1 MWRPYLA
8 DWHVVLAC
16 VSSVALVPGS
26 IHSVRAL
33 EMLLAGHVAIGVTSE
48 SSHHLPA
55 PNKSCGWADGIE
67 WASGG
72 SQRAVMGLQRYSR
85 HGARRARDLPENLQR
100 LVGMLGD
107 LLTYQALAPQGLW
120 FRKNLSFA
128 LYAYL
133 SCPHRVPPTQA
144 TYAKTDVA
152 RLWILCAPFPLD
164 LLLFGLDER
173 LCTCTENDAHNVRT

>member
-1 MWRPYLA
+1 MWRPYLT
-8 DWHVVLAC
+8 DWHVVFAC

-33 EMLLAGHVAIGVTSE
+33 DMLLVGHVAIGVTSE

-72 SQRAVMGLQRYSR
+72 SQRAVISLQRYSR
-85 HGARRARDLPENLQR
+85 HGARRARDLPGNMQH

-133 SCPHRVPPTQA
+133 SMAASRFCITSHIR
-144 TYAKTDVA
+144 
-152 RLWILCAPFPLD
+152 
-164 LLLFGLDER
+164 
-173 LCTCTENDAHNVRT
+173 EN